1 MNNPCFAVGQV
12 CNLSGQDA
20 ILSYDYLCNTII
32 RHSGVNKTGRGPFP
46 FSPLTPVQEQAYGKS
61 GLAAAI

>member
-12 CNLSGQDA
+12 CNLPGQDA

-32 RHSGVNKTGRGPFP
+32 HRAGVTKKLTLPLQHLKT
-46 FSPLTPVQEQAYGKS
+46 LNT
-61 GLAAAI
+61 LN